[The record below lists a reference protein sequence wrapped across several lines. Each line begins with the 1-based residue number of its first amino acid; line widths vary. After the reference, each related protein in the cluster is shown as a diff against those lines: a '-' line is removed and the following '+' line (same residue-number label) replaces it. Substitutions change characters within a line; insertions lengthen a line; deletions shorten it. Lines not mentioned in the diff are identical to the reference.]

1 MASTSTYDLNTA
13 LADGN
18 KEVEQN
24 LHAETEIQISTEIL
38 IMLFLLMI
46 STTLGHF
53 LKRSGHHY
61 LQEAGL
67 TVIIGMICG
76 LLLKLFGL
84 PIYLKKISTHFETL
98 FLILLLP
105 PIIFESGYNMEKR
118 VFFRNIGTVIM
129 YSFVG
134 TFIAIF
140 STSLMF
146 YLF

>member
-1 MASTSTYDLNTA
+1 
-13 LADGN
+13 
-18 KEVEQN
+18 
-24 LHAETEIQISTEIL
+24 
-38 IMLFLLMI
+38 MLFLLMI

-53 LKRSGHHY
+53 LKRSGHRY

-76 LLLKLFGL
+76 MLLKLFGL
-84 PIYLKKISTHFETL
+84 PIYLKQISTHFETL

-118 VFFRNIGTVIM
+118 VFFRNIGTVLM
-129 YSFVG
+129 YSFLG

-140 STSLMF
+140 ATSLML